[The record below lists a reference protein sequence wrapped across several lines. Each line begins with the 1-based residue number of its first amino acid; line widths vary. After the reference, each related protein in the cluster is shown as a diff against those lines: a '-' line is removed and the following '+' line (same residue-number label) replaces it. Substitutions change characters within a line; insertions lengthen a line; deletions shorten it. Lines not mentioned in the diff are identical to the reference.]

1 MIREEFRSHL
11 HTIGIAVWSRRYQ
24 PSTSKTDDVL
34 PGWNSL
40 SSTVRACRKCQLHRT
55 RASTV
60 LGAGSKSPPCLIIG
74 EAPGAEEDRIGE
86 PFVGRAGHL
95 LTAMLRSI
103 GLTREQVYITNMVK
117 CRPPG
122 NRDPLEEE
130 IESCEPYLLRQIEML
145 SPKVI
150 VATGRIAAQSLLHTT
165 EPLGRLRGRVHSHGA
180 TLLPMIVTYH
190 PAYLLRRPRQKSESW
205 DDLRLLKSIMEQ
217 V

>member
-11 HTIGIAVWSRRYQ
+11 HTIGIAVWSRRDQ
-24 PSTSKTDDVL
+24 PSMSKTGDVL
-34 PGWNSL
+34 PDWNSL
-40 SSTVRACRKCQLHRT
+40 SITVRSCRKCQLHCT
-55 RASTV
+55 RDSTV

-74 EAPGAEEDRIGE
+74 EAPGAEEDRVGE

-103 GLTREQVYITNMVK
+103 GLAREQVYITNMVK

-150 VATGRIAAQSLLHTT
+150 VATGRIAAQNLLHTK
-165 EPLGRLRGRVHSHGA
+165 EPLGRLRGRVHSYGA
-180 TLLPMIVTYH
+180 TRLPMIVTYH

-217 V
+217 D